1 MKYFNLLLFIFI
13 FLACKEPQA
22 RKPISVKTGTFLQ
35 NSVERTKK
43 RLKLENKFILEYIK
57 KDSTSQYINSNNGFW
72 YTYIKQDSLTT
83 IPTFGD
89 QITYSYSVSDLND
102 ISIYSI
108 EDIGKQTYFIDQ
120 QDDIIE
126 GFRQG
131 LKLIRQNEEIK
142 YIFPSQLAYGYRGDG
157 QKINANTPIVCTT
170 TLLKITTK
178 KDQ

>member
-1 MKYFNLLLFIFI
+1 MKYYSILLIVFCLI
-13 FLACKEPQA
+13 ACKEPQA
-22 RKPISVKTGTFLQ
+22 RKPVSVKTGTFLQ

-43 RLKLENKFILEYIK
+43 RLQKENNFILEYIK
-57 KDSTSQYINSNNGFW
+57 KDSTNQYINSNIGFW
-72 YTYIKQDSLTT
+72 YTYIKQDSTSTT
-83 IPTFGD
+83 PKFGD
-89 QITYSYSVSDLND
+89 QITYSYSISDLND
-102 ISIYSI
+102 INIYSI
-108 EDIGKQTYFIDQ
+108 EDIGKQTYYIDQ